1 MTNQLTVT
9 FVVVLLGL
17 FALLM
22 GGGSIW
28 LLHDGNSGEAIAPIV
43 GLAGTALG
51 ALASMLVSTR
61 VAQDPPQE
69 EIVRQGPVN
78 QPPPPYTGGP
88 L

>member
-1 MTNQLTVT
+1 MTNQRTITL
-9 FVVVLLGL
+9 VVLFLGL

-28 LLHDGNSGEAIAPIV
+28 LLAQDKSGEALAPIS

-61 VAQDPPQE
+61 VAQDPPQQ
-69 EIVRQGPVN
+69 EIVQVGAFAPPVAA
-78 QPPPPYTGGP
+78 
-88 L
+88 